1 MTHDEFRKWLREW
14 QKKSHKSQQL
24 AADWLGVS
32 RLTFSKYLRG
42 TSIPP
47 AKILAK
53 LGIRKRVLFEQIK
66 EQENDP
72 P

>member
-14 QKKSHKSQQL
+14 QKQNYRSQQL

-47 AKILAK
+47 AKILVK
-53 LGIRKRVLFEQIK
+53 LGIRKRVLFEQI
-66 EQENDP
+66 EGQEND
-72 P
+72 